1 MRLNGARAICQSL
14 VEEGVSTI
22 FGLPGGAIMPLY
34 DVLPE
39 FPALHHILVRHEQ
52 CAGHMADGYARAA
65 AANRKSQDQRTVGVC
80 FGTSGP
86 GATNLVTGIANA
98 HMDSVPLVAI
108 TANVPNNMIGTDAFQ
123 EADITGITIPIT
135 KQNFFVRDARDVPRV
150 MREAFHLART
160 GRPGPVHVDVPK
172 DVLLTEI
179 EWSGYPTTVDLPG
192 YQPTLEPN
200 MRQVKEAARLIER
213 AQRPVIIAGQ
223 GVLLSGAWDE
233 LRSFAEKTHIP
244 VMTTLL
250 GISSFPENHPLS
262 LGFLGMHGWVHCNY
276 AVHNSD
282 LVVSIGMRMD
292 DRACGKFAGFAPQA
306 KIVHVDIDP
315 AEIGKN
321 VRVDVPIV
329 GDVSRVLSK
338 LTPEI
343 QPDALQSHAAW
354 LEQIRGWRDQ
364 NPPKQYPD
372 NTPELFQPQV
382 IQAIHRATR
391 GEAIIVADV
400 GQHQMFAAQH
410 YQYTTPYTYIT
421 SGGLGTMGY
430 SVPAAIGAQMAQP
443 DKQVWCVVGDGCF
456 QMTLQELAVIAAYR
470 VPVKIALLNNEY
482 LGMVRQQ
489 QQVQYKG
496 NLVEVDL
503 AAGAPDYIKLAQAY
517 GIPAWRVTSAG
528 KQMEEAIGAAMAY
541 PGPAIIEFRV
551 ARTEDVYPWVLG
563 GTSLGDVIPDTPYV
577 AADNR
582 PSANKDRVLAGAG
595 PSPKDASDR

>member
-39 FPALHHILVRHEQ
+39 FGALRHILVRHEQ
-52 CAGHMADGYARAA
+52 CAAHMADGYARAA
-65 AANRKSQDQRTVGVC
+65 AALRKPQEQRTVGVC

-86 GATNLVTGIANA
+86 GATNLVTGICNA

-108 TANVPNNMIGTDAFQ
+108 TANVPNSMIGTDAFQ

-135 KQNFFVRDARDVPRV
+135 KQNYFVRNAKDLPRV
-150 MREAFHLART
+150 IREAFHLART

-179 EWSGYPTTVDLPG
+179 DWNGYPTGVDLPG

-213 AQRPVIIAGQ
+213 ARRPVIIAGQ

-233 LRSFAEKTHIP
+233 LRAFAEKTQIP

-250 GISSFPENHPLS
+250 GISSFPERHPLS

-282 LVVSIGMRMD
+282 LVISIGMRMD

-306 KIVHVDIDP
+306 KIVHIDIDP

-329 GDVSRVLSK
+329 GDVARVLNK
-338 LTPEI
+338 LGPEV
-343 QPDALQSHAAW
+343 QPEALQSHAEW
-354 LEQIRGWRDQ
+354 LARIRTWREQY
-364 NPPKQYPD
+364 PPKEYPQD
-372 NTPELFQPQV
+372 TSELYQPQV
-382 IQAIHRATR
+382 IQAIHQATG
-391 GEAIIVADV
+391 GEAIVVADV

-410 YQYTTPYTYIT
+410 YQYNQPYSYIT

-430 SVPAAIGAQMAQP
+430 SVPAAIGAQMARP

-456 QMTLQELAVIAAYR
+456 QQTLQELAVLAVHR

-489 QQVQYKG
+489 QQVQYHG
-496 NLVEVDL
+496 NIVEVDL
-503 AAGAPDYIKLAQAY
+503 SGAPDYVKLAQAY
-517 GIPAWRVTSAG
+517 GIPSWRVSRPH
-528 KQMEEAIGAAMAY
+528 ELRESIGAAMAY

-563 GTSLGDVIPDTPYV
+563 GTSLGEVLPDTAFEQPARERAL
-577 AADNR
+577 AA
-582 PSANKDRVLAGAG
+582 AG
-595 PSPKDASDR
+595 PSPKDGSDR

>member
-65 AANRKSQDQRTVGVC
+65 AAIRKPQEQRTVGVC

-86 GATNLVTGIANA
+86 GATNLVTGICNA

-108 TANVPNNMIGTDAFQ
+108 TANVPNSMIGTDAFQ

-135 KQNFFVRDARDVPRV
+135 KQNFFVRNAKDLPRV

-179 EWSGYPTTVDLPG
+179 EWTEYPAGVDLPG

-213 AQRPVIIAGQ
+213 ARRPVIIAGQ

-233 LRSFAEKTHIP
+233 LRSFAEKTQIP

-262 LGFLGMHGWVHCNY
+262 LGFLGMHGWVHSNY

-282 LVVSIGMRMD
+282 LVISIGMRMD

-329 GDVSRVLSK
+329 GDVGRVLSK
-338 LTPEI
+338 LTPEL
-343 QPDALQSHAAW
+343 QPDSLQSHAEW
-354 LEQIRGWRDQ
+354 LETIRGWREQ
-364 NPPKQYPD
+364 HPPKCYPAD
-372 NTPELFQPQV
+372 TLELYQPQV

-391 GEAIIVADV
+391 GEAIVVADV

-410 YQYTTPYTYIT
+410 YQYTEPYTYIT

-430 SVPAAIGAQMAQP
+430 SVPAAIGAQMARP
-443 DKQVWCVVGDGCF
+443 DKQVWCIVGDGCF
-456 QMTLQELAVIAAYR
+456 QMTLQELAVIAAHR

-496 NLVEVDL
+496 NIVEVDL

-528 KQMEEAIGAAMAY
+528 DQLEDAIGAAMAY

-563 GTSLGDVIPDTPYV
+563 GTSLGDVLPDTPYEAV
-577 AADNR
+577 R
-582 PSANKDRVLAGAG
+582 ERVLTAAG
-595 PSPKDASDR
+595 PSPKDGSDR

>member
-39 FPALHHILVRHEQ
+39 FPQLRHVLVRHEQ
-52 CAGHMADGYARAA
+52 CAAHMADGYARAA
-65 AANRKSQDQRTVGVC
+65 AAQRKPQEQRTVGVC

-86 GATNLVTGIANA
+86 GATNLVTGICNA

-135 KQNFFVRDARDVPRV
+135 KQNYFVRDGKDLPRV
-150 MREAFHLART
+150 LKEAFHLART

-172 DVLLTEI
+172 DVLLTDYD
-179 EWSGYPTTVDLPG
+179 WHGYPTRVELAG

-213 AQRPVIIAGQ
+213 AHKPVIIAGQ
-223 GVLLSGAWDE
+223 GVLLSGAWDG
-233 LRSFAEKTHIP
+233 LKAFAEKTNIP
-244 VMTTLL
+244 VITTLL
-250 GISSFPENHPLS
+250 GISGFPERHPLS
-262 LGFLGMHGWVHCNY
+262 LGFLGMHGWVHSNY

-282 LVVSIGMRMD
+282 LVISIGMRMD

-306 KIVHVDIDP
+306 KIIHVDIDP

-329 GDVSRVLSK
+329 GDVGRVLSK
-338 LTPEI
+338 LAPEV
-343 QPDALQSHAAW
+343 QSDASQDHDAW
-354 LEQIRGWRDQ
+354 LGQIRAWREAY
-364 NPPKQYPD
+364 PAKQYPAD
-372 NTPELFQPQV
+372 TALLYQPQV
-382 IQAIHRATR
+382 IQALYRATR
-391 GEAIIVADV
+391 GQAVIVADV

-410 YQYTTPYTYIT
+410 YLYEEPYSYIT

-430 SVPAAIGAQMAQP
+430 SVPAAIGAQMARP

-456 QMTLQELAVIAAYR
+456 QMTLQELAVIAAHR

-489 QQVQYKG
+489 QQVQYRG
-496 NLVEVDL
+496 NIVEVDL
-503 AAGAPDYIKLAQAY
+503 ASGSPDYVKIAQAY
-517 GIPAWRVTSAG
+517 GIPAWRVSDARALDDT
-528 KQMEEAIGAAMAY
+528 IGAAMAF

-551 ARTEDVYPWVLG
+551 VRDEDVYPWVLA
-563 GTSLGDVIPDTPYV
+563 GTALGDVLPDTPY
-577 AADNR
+577 
-582 PSANKDRVLAGAG
+582 AG
-595 PSPKDASDR
+595 PTSDDRANGRPLIAAAAPSPHDATDR

>member
-1 MRLNGARAICQSL
+1 MRITGARAICKSL
-14 VEEGVSTI
+14 VDEGVSTM

-39 FPALHHILVRHEQ
+39 FPELKHILVRHEQ
-52 CAGHMADGYARAA
+52 CAAHMADGYARAA
-65 AANRKSQDQRTVGVC
+65 AALKKPQEQRTVGVC

-86 GATNLVTGIANA
+86 GATNLVTGICNA

-108 TANVPNNMIGTDAFQ
+108 TANVPNSMIGTDAFQ

-135 KQNFFVRDARDVPRV
+135 KQNYFVRNGKDLPRV

-179 EWSGYPTTVDLPG
+179 EYSEQPIAIDLPG

-200 MRQVKEAARLIER
+200 IRQVREAARLIEKAR
-213 AQRPVIIAGQ
+213 KPVIITGQ
-223 GVLLSGAWDE
+223 GVLLSGAWDD
-233 LRSFAEKTHIP
+233 LRALAEKTNIP
-244 VMTTLL
+244 VITTLL
-250 GISSFPENHPLS
+250 GISGFPERHPLS

-282 LVVSIGMRMD
+282 LVIAIGMRMD

-306 KIVHVDIDP
+306 RIVHVDIDP

-329 GDVSRVLSK
+329 GDVARVLARLS
-338 LTPEI
+338 PEI
-343 QPDALQSHAAW
+343 EAGALQNHDEW
-354 LEQIRGWRDQ
+354 LAQIREWREQ
-364 NPPKQYPD
+364 YPPKQYPE
-372 NTPELFQPQV
+372 NTPELYQPQV
-382 IQAIHRATR
+382 IQELYRATR
-391 GEAIIVADV
+391 GQAIIVADV

-410 YQYTTPYTYIT
+410 YLYDEPYTYLT

-430 SVPAAIGAQMAQP
+430 SLPAAIGAQMARP
-443 DKQVWCVVGDGCF
+443 DKQVWCVIGDGCF
-456 QMTLQELAVIAAYR
+456 QMTLQELAVASSHR

-489 QQVQYKG
+489 QQVQYRG

-503 AAGAPDYIKLAQAY
+503 SGGPDYIKLAQAY
-517 GIPAWRVTSAG
+517 GIPAWRVTEPD
-528 KQMEEAIGAAMAY
+528 QVNEALGAAMAY
-541 PGPAIIEFRV
+541 PGPAMIEFRV
-551 ARTEDVYPWVLG
+551 ARAEDVYPWVLG
-563 GTSLGDVIPDTPYV
+563 GTSLGDVLPDTPYV
-577 AADNR
+577 AVGSEERGVGGRSLA
-582 PSANKDRVLAGAG
+582 SATPNA
-595 PSPKDASDR
+595 KDATDR

>member
-14 VEEGVSTI
+14 VEEGVSTV

-39 FPALHHILVRHEQ
+39 FPDLRHVLVRHEQ
-52 CAGHMADGYARAA
+52 SAAHMADGYARAA
-65 AANRKSQDQRTVGVC
+65 ASLSKSQEQRTVGVC
-80 FGTSGP
+80 FATSGP
-86 GATNLVTGIANA
+86 GATNLVTGIGNA

-108 TANVPNNMIGTDAFQ
+108 TANVPNSMIGTDAFQ

-135 KQNFFVRDARDVPRV
+135 KQNYFVRNGRDLPRV
-150 MREAFHLART
+150 IREAFHLART

-172 DVLLTEI
+172 DVLLTDYD
-179 EWSGYPTTVDLPG
+179 WNGYPTSVDLPG

-200 MRQVKEAARLIER
+200 MRQVKEATRLIER

-223 GVLLSGAWDE
+223 GVLLSGAWEE
-233 LRSFAEKTHIP
+233 LRAFAEKTRIP

-262 LGFLGMHGWVHCNY
+262 LGLLGMHGWVHCNY
-276 AVHNSD
+276 AVHHSD
-282 LVVSIGMRMD
+282 LVISIGMRMD
-292 DRACGKFAGFAPQA
+292 DRACGKFTGFAPHA

-329 GDVSRVLSK
+329 GDVRRVLRK
-338 LTPEI
+338 LEPEI
-343 QPDALQSHAAW
+343 QTETLQDHAEW
-354 LEQIRGWRDQ
+354 LAQIAEWREQY
-364 NPPKQYPD
+364 PPKCYPAD
-372 NTPELFQPQV
+372 TSELYQPQV
-382 IQAIHRATR
+382 IQAINRATR
-391 GEAIIVADV
+391 GEAVIVADV

-410 YQYTTPYTYIT
+410 FEYTQPYSFIT

-430 SVPAAIGAQMAQP
+430 SLPAAIGAQMARP
-443 DKQVWCVVGDGCF
+443 DKQVWCVIGDGCF
-456 QMTLQELAVIAAYR
+456 QMTLQELAVLAVHR

-489 QQVQYKG
+489 QQVQYRG

-503 AAGAPDYIKLAQAY
+503 AGGPDYIKLAQAY
-517 GIPAWRVTSAG
+517 GIPAWRATEPG
-528 KQMEEAIGAAMAY
+528 QLDDAIDGALAY

-551 ARTEDVYPWVLG
+551 ARGEDVYPWVLSG
-563 GTSLGDVIPDTPYV
+563 ASLGDVLPDTPYE
-577 AADNR
+577 ATR
-582 PSANKDRVLAGAG
+582 DRVLAAAG
-595 PSPKDASDR
+595 PSPKDGSDR

>member
-1 MRLNGARAICQSL
+1 CQSL
-14 VEEGVSTI
+14 VDEGVSTI

-39 FPALHHILVRHEQ
+39 FPQLRHILVRHEQ
-52 CAGHMADGYARAA
+52 CAGHMADGYARASA
-65 AANRKSQDQRTVGVC
+65 AVKKPQEQRTVGVC

-86 GATNLVTGIANA
+86 GATNLVTGICNA

-108 TANVPNNMIGTDAFQ
+108 TANVPNSMIGTDAFQ

-135 KQNFFVRDARDVPRV
+135 KQNYFVRNARDLPRV
-150 MREAFHLART
+150 IREAFHLART

-172 DVLLTEI
+172 DVLLTELD
-179 EWSGYPTTVDLPG
+179 YPNQPSTIDLPG

-200 MRQVKEAARLIER
+200 MRQVREAARLIEK

-233 LRSFAEKTHIP
+233 LRSFAEKTNVP
-244 VMTTLL
+244 VITTLL
-250 GISSFPENHPLS
+250 GISGFPESHRLS

-282 LVVSIGMRMD
+282 LVISIGMRMD

-306 KIVHVDIDP
+306 RIIHIDIDP

-329 GDVSRVLSK
+329 GDVGRALSK
-338 LTPEI
+338 LEPEI
-343 QPDALQSHAAW
+343 QPEALQSQEAW
-354 LEQIRGWRDQ
+354 IGKIGDWRDEY
-364 NPPKQYPD
+364 PPKQYPGD
-372 NTPELFQPQV
+372 TAELYQPQV
-382 IQAIHRATR
+382 IQALHHATR
-391 GEAIIVADV
+391 GEAVIVADV

-410 YQYTTPYTYIT
+410 YEYTQPYSYIT

-430 SVPAAIGAQMAQP
+430 SLPAAIGAQMARP
-443 DKQVWCVVGDGCF
+443 DRQVWCVIGDGCF
-456 QMTLQELAVIAAYR
+456 QMTLQELAVMAIHR

-489 QQVQYKG
+489 QQVQYRG

-503 AAGAPDYIKLAQAY
+503 AGGPDYIKLAQAY
-517 GIPAWRVTSAG
+517 GVPAWRAS
-528 KQMEEAIGAAMAY
+528 QPDQLDDAIGAAMAY
-541 PGPAIIEFRV
+541 PGPAIIEFR
-551 ARTEDVYPWVLG
+551 
-563 GTSLGDVIPDTPYV
+563 
-577 AADNR
+577 
-582 PSANKDRVLAGAG
+582 
-595 PSPKDASDR
+595 

>member
-39 FPALHHILVRHEQ
+39 FAQLHHILVRHEQ

-65 AANRKSQDQRTVGVC
+65 AAIKKPQDERTVGVC

-86 GATNLVTGIANA
+86 GATNLVTGICNA

-108 TANVPNNMIGTDAFQ
+108 TANVPNSMIGTDAFQ

-135 KQNFFVRDARDVPRV
+135 KQNYFVRNVRDLPRV
-150 MREAFHLART
+150 IHEAFHIART

-179 EWSGYPTTVDLPG
+179 EWPDYPPSIDLPG

-213 AQRPVIIAGQ
+213 AHKPVIIAGQ

-233 LRSFAEKTHIP
+233 LRSFAEKARIP

-250 GISSFPENHPLS
+250 GISGFPETHPLS
-262 LGFLGMHGWVHCNY
+262 LGFLGMHGWVHSNY
-276 AVHNSD
+276 AVHNAD

-306 KIVHVDIDP
+306 KIVHIDIDP

-329 GDVSRVLSK
+329 GDVARVLTR
-338 LTPEI
+338 LAPEV
-343 QPDALQSHAAW
+343 QLGALQDHQAW
-354 LEQIRGWRDQ
+354 LDQIDDWRQ
-364 NPPKQYPD
+364 QYPPKHYPED
-372 NTPELFQPQV
+372 TPELYQPQV
-382 IQAIHRATR
+382 IQALYRLTR
-391 GEAIIVADV
+391 GEALIVADV

-410 YQYTTPYTYIT
+410 YLYTQPYTYIT

-430 SVPAAIGAQMAQP
+430 SLPAAIGAQMARP

-456 QMTLQELAVIAAYR
+456 QMTLQELAVLAVHR

-503 AAGAPDYIKLAQAY
+503 AGAPDYIKLAQAY
-517 GIPAWRVTSAG
+517 GIPAWRVTQAG
-528 KQMEEAIGAAMAY
+528 QLDDAIGAAMAY

-563 GTSLGDVIPDTPYV
+563 GTSLGEVLPDMPYEGARDQGSGV
-577 AADNR
+577 SER
-582 PSANKDRVLAGAG
+582 TLASTS
-595 PSPKDASDR
+595 PSPKDATDR

>member
-39 FPALHHILVRHEQ
+39 FPQLRHILVRHEQ
-52 CAGHMADGYARAA
+52 CAAHMADGYARAA
-65 AANRKSQDQRTVGVC
+65 AAVRKPQEQRTVGVC

-86 GATNLVTGIANA
+86 GATNLVTGICNA

-135 KQNFFVRDARDVPRV
+135 KQNYFVRNGKDLPRV
-150 MREAFHLART
+150 IREAFHLARS

-172 DVLLTEI
+172 DVLLTDYD
-179 EWSGYPTTVDLPG
+179 WNGYPTTVNMPG

-200 MRQVKEAARLIER
+200 MRQVREAARLIER
-213 AQRPVIIAGQ
+213 AHRPVIIAGQ

-233 LRSFAEKTHIP
+233 LRAFAGKTRIP

-250 GISSFPENHPLS
+250 GISGFPEDHPLS

-282 LVVSIGMRMD
+282 LVISIGMRMD
-292 DRACGKFAGFAPQA
+292 DRACGKFAGFAPHA
-306 KIVHVDIDP
+306 KIVHIDIDP

-329 GDVSRVLSK
+329 GDVGRVLAK
-338 LTPEI
+338 LEPEV
-343 QPDALQSHAAW
+343 QTEALQEHEPW
-354 LEQIRGWRDQ
+354 IEQIDAWRQ
-364 NPPKQYPD
+364 QYPPKEYPGD
-372 NTPELFQPQV
+372 TPDVYQPQV
-382 IQAIHRATR
+382 IQAIQRATNSQ
-391 GEAIIVADV
+391 AVIVADV

-410 YQYTTPYTYIT
+410 YRYTEPYSFLT

-430 SVPAAIGAQMAQP
+430 SLPAAIGAQMARP
-443 DKQVWCVVGDGCF
+443 EKQVWCVIGDGCF
-456 QMTLQELAVIAAYR
+456 QMTLQELAVLAIHR

-489 QQVQYKG
+489 QQVQYQG

-503 AAGAPDYIKLAQAY
+503 AGGPDYIKLAQAY
-517 GIPAWRVTSAG
+517 GVPAWRVTDPR
-528 KQMEEAIGAAMAY
+528 QLDDTIGAAMAY
-541 PGPAIIEFRV
+541 SGPAIIEFRV

-563 GTSLGDVIPDTPYV
+563 GTSLGEVLPDTPYEAV
-577 AADNR
+577 RERALAA
-582 PSANKDRVLAGAG
+582 AG
-595 PSPKDASDR
+595 PSPKDGSDR

>member
-14 VEEGVSTI
+14 IEEGVSTI

-39 FPALHHILVRHEQ
+39 FPQLKHILVRHEQ
-52 CAGHMADGYARAA
+52 CAAHMADGYARAA
-65 AANRKSQDQRTVGVC
+65 AAIKKPQDHRTVGVC

-86 GATNLVTGIANA
+86 GATNLVTGICNA

-108 TANVPNNMIGTDAFQ
+108 TANVPNSMIGTDAFQ

-135 KQNFFVRDARDVPRV
+135 KQNYFVRNGKDLPRV

-172 DVLLTEI
+172 DVLLTEH
-179 EWSGYPTTVDLPG
+179 EWTGYPTSVDLPG
-192 YQPTLEPN
+192 YQPTIEPN

-213 AQRPVIIAGQ
+213 AHRPVIIAGQ

-233 LRSFAEKTHIP
+233 LREFAERTQIP

-250 GISSFPENHPLS
+250 GISGFAENHPLS

-282 LVVSIGMRMD
+282 LVISIGMRMD

-306 KIVHVDIDP
+306 KIVHIDIDP

-329 GDVSRVLSK
+329 GDVARVLAK
-338 LTPEI
+338 LAPEV
-343 QPDALQSHAAW
+343 QAEALQNHDAW
-354 LEQIRGWRDQ
+354 LAQIQGWREQ
-364 NPPKQYPD
+364 YPPKQYPAD
-372 NTPELFQPQV
+372 TPEVYQPQV

-391 GEAIIVADV
+391 GEAVIVADV

-410 YQYTTPYTYIT
+410 YQYTEPYSYLT

-430 SVPAAIGAQMAQP
+430 SLPAAIGAQMARP

-456 QMTLQELAVIAAYR
+456 QMTLQELAILTIHR

-489 QQVQYKG
+489 QQVQYRG

-503 AAGAPDYIKLAQAY
+503 AGGPDYIKLAQAY
-517 GIPAWRVTSAG
+517 GVPAWRVS
-528 KQMEEAIGAAMAY
+528 EASQLDDTIGAAMAY

-551 ARTEDVYPWVLG
+551 VRDEDVYPWVLG
-563 GTSLGDVIPDTPYV
+563 GTSLGDVLPDTPYEAV
-577 AADNR
+577 R
-582 PSANKDRVLAGAG
+582 ERVLAGAG
-595 PSPKDASDR
+595 PSPKDGSDR

>member
-14 VEEGVSTI
+14 VDEGVSTI

-39 FPALHHILVRHEQ
+39 FPTLKHILVRHEQ
-52 CAGHMADGYARAA
+52 SAGHMADGYARAA
-65 AANRKSQDQRTVGVC
+65 AALRKSQDQRTVGVC
-80 FGTSGP
+80 FATSGP
-86 GATNLVTGIANA
+86 GATNLVTGICNA

-108 TANVPNNMIGTDAFQ
+108 TANVPNSMIGTDAFQ

-135 KQNFFVRDARDVPRV
+135 KQNYFVRNGKDLPRV
-150 MREAFHLART
+150 IREAFHLART

-172 DVLLTEI
+172 DVLMNEM
-179 EWSGYPTTVDLPG
+179 EWPDQPPTVDLPG

-213 AQRPVIIAGQ
+213 ANNPVIIAGQ

-233 LRSFAEKTHIP
+233 LRTFAEKTHIP

-250 GISSFPENHPLS
+250 GISGFPEDHPLS
-262 LGFLGMHGWVHCNY
+262 LGFMGMHGWVHCNY

-282 LVVSIGMRMD
+282 LVISIGMRMD
-292 DRACGKFAGFAPQA
+292 DRACGKFAAFAPQA
-306 KIVHVDIDP
+306 KIVHIDIDP

-329 GDVSRVLSK
+329 GDVGRVLSK
-338 LTPEI
+338 LEPEI
-343 QPDALQSHAAW
+343 QSDALQSHAAW
-354 LEQIRGWRDQ
+354 INRIAGWREQ
-364 NPPKQYPD
+364 YPPKQYPD
-372 NTPELFQPQV
+372 DTPEVFQPQV
-382 IQAIHRATR
+382 IQAIDRATR
-391 GEAIIVADV
+391 GEAIVVADV

-410 YQYTTPYTYIT
+410 YRYTTPYTFIT

-430 SVPAAIGAQMAQP
+430 SLPAAIGAQMARP

-456 QMTLQELAVIAAYR
+456 QMTLQELAVIAAHR
-470 VPVKIALLNNEY
+470 LPVKIALLNNEY

-503 AAGAPDYIKLAQAY
+503 AAGGPDYIKLAQAY
-517 GIPAWRVTSAG
+517 GIPAWRVTETSQLDA
-528 KQMEEAIGAAMAY
+528 AIGAAMAY

-551 ARTEDVYPWVLG
+551 SRTEDVYPWVLG
-563 GTSLGDVIPDTPYV
+563 GTSLGEVLPDTPYEGV
-577 AADNR
+577 R
-582 PSANKDRVLAGAG
+582 ERVLATAG

>member
-1 MRLNGARAICQSL
+1 MRLNGSRAICKSL
-14 VEEGVSTI
+14 IEEGVNTI

-39 FPALHHILVRHEQ
+39 FPQLKHILVRHEQ

-65 AANRKSQDQRTVGVC
+65 AAIKKPQEQRTVGVC

-86 GATNLVTGIANA
+86 GATNLVTGICNA

-108 TANVPNNMIGTDAFQ
+108 TANVPNSMIGTDAFQ

-135 KQNFFVRDARDVPRV
+135 KQNFFVRNAKDLPRV
-150 MREAFHLART
+150 LREAFHLART

-179 EWSGYPTTVDLPG
+179 DWTGYPTSVDLPG

-213 AQRPVIIAGQ
+213 ARKPVIIAGQ
-223 GVLLSGAWDE
+223 GVLLSAAWEE
-233 LRSFAEKTHIP
+233 LREFAERTQIP
-244 VMTTLL
+244 VITTLL
-250 GISSFPENHPLS
+250 GISGFPETHALS
-262 LGFLGMHGWVHCNY
+262 LGFLGMHGWVHSNY

-282 LVVSIGMRMD
+282 LVISIGMRMD

-306 KIVHVDIDP
+306 KIVHIDIDP

-329 GDVSRVLSK
+329 GDVARVLTR
-338 LTPEI
+338 LGPEV
-343 QPDALQSHAAW
+343 QSEALQAHDAW
-354 LEQIRGWRDQ
+354 LEQIREWRQ
-364 NPPKQYPD
+364 QYPPKRYPD
-372 NTPELFQPQV
+372 DTHELYQPQV
-382 IQAIHRATR
+382 IQAIYAATR
-391 GEAIIVADV
+391 GDAIVVADV
-400 GQHQMFAAQH
+400 GQHQTFAAQH
-410 YQYTTPYTYIT
+410 YEYDQPYSYIT

-430 SVPAAIGAQMAQP
+430 SVPAAIGAQMARP

-456 QMTLQELAVIAAYR
+456 QMTLQELAVLAVYR
-470 VPVKIALLNNEY
+470 VPIKIALINNEY

-503 AAGAPDYIKLAQAY
+503 SGTPDYIKLAQAY
-517 GIPAWRVTSAG
+517 GIPAWRVAEAS
-528 KQMEEAIGAAMAY
+528 QLDDAIGAAMAY
-541 PGPAIIEFRV
+541 PGPAILEFRV

-563 GTSLGDVIPDTPYV
+563 GTALGEVLPDTPYDNARDRAL
-577 AADNR
+577 AA
-582 PSANKDRVLAGAG
+582 AG
-595 PSPKDASDR
+595 PSPRDG

>member
-14 VEEGVSTI
+14 IEEGVETI

-39 FPALHHILVRHEQ
+39 FPRLRHILVRHEQ
-52 CAGHMADGYARAA
+52 CAGHMADGFARAA
-65 AANRKSQDQRTVGVC
+65 AAFKKPQEQRTVGVC

-86 GATNLVTGIANA
+86 GATNLVTGICNA

-135 KQNFFVRDARDVPRV
+135 KQNYFVRNGRDLPRV
-150 MREAFHLART
+150 LREAFHLART

-172 DVLLTEI
+172 DVLLTEL
-179 EWSGYPTTVDLPG
+179 EWTGYPERVDLPG

-200 MRQVKEAARLIER
+200 MRQVREAARLIER
-213 AQRPVIIAGQ
+213 AHKPVIIAGQ
-223 GVLLSGAWDE
+223 GVLLSGAWLE
-233 LRSFAEKTHIP
+233 LQAFAEKTRMP

-250 GISSFPENHPLS
+250 GISSFPETHELS

-276 AVHNSD
+276 AVHNAD
-282 LVVSIGMRMD
+282 LVVAIGMRMD
-292 DRACGKFAGFAPQA
+292 DRACGKFAGFAPHA

-329 GDVSRVLSK
+329 GDVTRVLAK
-338 LTPEI
+338 LLPEI
-343 QPDALQSHAAW
+343 QAEALQNHQPW
-354 LEQIRGWRDQ
+354 LEQIGDWREQ
-364 NPPKQYPD
+364 YPPKAYPN
-372 NTPELFQPQV
+372 NTPELYQPQV
-382 IQAIHRATR
+382 MQAIYRATH
-391 GEAIIVADV
+391 GQAVIVADV

-410 YQYTTPYTYIT
+410 YLYEEPYSYIT

-430 SVPAAIGAQMAQP
+430 SLPAAIGAQMARP

-456 QMTLQELAVIAAYR
+456 QMTSQELAVLALHR
-470 VPVKIALLNNEY
+470 VPVKIALLNNGY

-489 QQVQYKG
+489 QQVQYNG

-503 AAGAPDYIKLAQAY
+503 AGTPDYVKLAQAY
-517 GIPAWRVTSAG
+517 GVPAWRVTEPSGLEDAV
-528 KQMEEAIGAAMAY
+528 GAAMAY
-541 PGPAIIEFRV
+541 PGPAIIEFQL

-563 GTSLGDVIPDTPYV
+563 GTALGDVLPDTPYEV
-577 AADNR
+577 SR
-582 PSANKDRVLAGAG
+582 ERVLAAAG
-595 PSPKDASDR
+595 PNPKDGSDR

>member
-39 FPALHHILVRHEQ
+39 FPQLRHILVRHEQ

-65 AANRKSQDQRTVGVC
+65 AADRKPQDQRTVGVC

-86 GATNLVTGIANA
+86 GATNLVTGICNA
-98 HMDSVPLVAI
+98 HMDSVPLLAI
-108 TANVPNNMIGTDAFQ
+108 TANVPNSMIGTDAFQ

-135 KQNFFVRDARDVPRV
+135 KQNFFVRNAKDLPRV
-150 MREAFHLART
+150 LKEAFHLART

-172 DVLLTEI
+172 DVLLTDI
-179 EWSGYPTTVDLPG
+179 DWNGYPGAVDLPG

-213 AQRPVIIAGQ
+213 ARRPVIIAGQ
-223 GVLLSGAWDE
+223 GVLLSGAWAE
-233 LRSFAEKTHIP
+233 LQTFAEKTQIP
-244 VMTTLL
+244 VITTLL
-250 GISSFPENHPLS
+250 GISGFPENHPLS

-282 LVVSIGMRMD
+282 LVVAIGMRMD

-329 GDVSRVLSK
+329 GDVGRVLTR
-338 LTPEI
+338 LAPEV
-343 QPDALQSHAAW
+343 QVEAQQNHTAW
-354 LEQIRGWRDQ
+354 LEQIAAWRAEY
-364 NPPKQYPD
+364 PPKQYPD
-372 NTPELFQPQV
+372 DTPELYQPQV
-382 IQAIHRATR
+382 IQAIYRATR
-391 GEAIIVADV
+391 GEAIVVADV

-410 YQYTTPYTYIT
+410 YQYTRPYSYLT

-443 DKQVWCVVGDGCF
+443 DRAVWCVVGDGCF
-456 QMTLQELAVIAAYR
+456 QMTLQELAVLAIHR

-503 AAGAPDYIKLAQAY
+503 AGGPDYIKLAQAY
-517 GIPAWRVTSAG
+517 GIPAWRVTEAG
-528 KQMEEAIGAAMAY
+528 QLDDTIGAAMAY
-541 PGPAIIEFRV
+541 PGPAIVEFRV

-563 GTSLGDVIPDTPYV
+563 GTALGEVLPDTPYE
-577 AADNR
+577 ATR
-582 PSANKDRVLAGAG
+582 ERVLAAAG
-595 PSPKDASDR
+595 PSPRDGSDR